1 MPTPTEELVAT
12 ISEKLKAT
20 ADVKVVYGEAQ
31 VVEGKTIIPVAV
43 ASYGFGAGAGS
54 GTGPQGEGGG
64 AGAGGGMRVK
74 PVGVVEI
81 TAERTRFI
89 PIVDVNRLATLGLI
103 ALVVCSSGPGVR
115 SGGGSFVRGVT
126 CHGVAIVNAG
136 LQPCKGRPEGLQLRQ
151 ARHGLI
157 ER

>member
-1 MPTPTEELVAT
+1 MPTSTEELVAT
-12 ISEKLKAT
+12 ITERLKAS

-43 ASYGFGAGAGS
+43 ASYGFGAGS

-64 AGAGGGMRVK
+64 AGGGGGMRVK
-74 PVGVVEI
+74 PVGVVEV

-103 ALVVCSSGPGVR
+103 ALVVVLFWVR
-115 SGGGSFVRGVT
+115 RTF
-126 CHGVAIVNAG
+126 
-136 LQPCKGRPEGLQLRQ
+136 GRR
-151 ARHGLI
+151 
-157 ER
+157 